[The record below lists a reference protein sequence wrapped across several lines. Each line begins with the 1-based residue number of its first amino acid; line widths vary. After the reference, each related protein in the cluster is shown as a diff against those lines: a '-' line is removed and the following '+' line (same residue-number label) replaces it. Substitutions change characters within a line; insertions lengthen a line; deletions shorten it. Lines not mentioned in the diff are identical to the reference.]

1 MYIYIYI
8 KYYNIY
14 TILYYRLHAPAW
26 IKRRKP
32 PLKSWYVPVMI
43 RPRLFGKLPSRR
55 CLIPW
60 NIQSSIHNSATNS
73 AKVLRKHLL
82 DSRCAIRRCKT
93 PENQI
98 QRSAWWAQAGR
109 RRWTQRE
116 LEPSHLASLY
126 LNFDTPSQSELPE
139 EWRVQ
144 RSARRKRSQ
153 IARSWQL

>member
-1 MYIYIYI
+1 
-8 KYYNIY
+8 
-14 TILYYRLHAPAW
+14 
-26 IKRRKP
+26 
-32 PLKSWYVPVMI
+32 MI

-98 QRSAWWAQAGR
+98 QRSAWWAQAER

-126 LNFDTPSQSELPE
+126 LNFDTPSQSELP
-139 EWRVQ
+139 
-144 RSARRKRSQ
+144 RRMACAKISKAKKVSNCQVLTTLAIHWWKGFPSFWPSSCAFVAPPDISERTQTPSSFF
-153 IARSWQL
+153 ASS